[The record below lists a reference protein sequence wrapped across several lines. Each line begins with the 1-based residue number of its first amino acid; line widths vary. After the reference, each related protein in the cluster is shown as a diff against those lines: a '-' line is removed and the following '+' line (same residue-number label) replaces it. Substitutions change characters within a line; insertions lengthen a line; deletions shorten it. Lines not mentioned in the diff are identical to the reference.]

1 MKAKLDLI
9 ANKRFKKDVL
19 ELNEKQQEEV
29 LKIYEKK
36 VQRTSKPSKKVE
48 ADGTL
53 HEDVRKERQKIHTRK
68 AAPKITIAIVFV
80 AAIIA
85 GVFVLG
91 NDEISLPGIS
101 LPDITGCQTLDSEII
116 NPGPNQ
122 DEIYL
127 KLCKEYITVSGDLHK
142 NTKVMM
148 ELRNPDGNYFRPMT
162 FVDKIDWK
170 IPTETVEKERG
181 TWKIKITVNGKYT
194 GNVLDIHIVKP

>member
-1 MKAKLDLI
+1 MQTEEDWQKANAKLKEHR
-9 ANKRFKKDVL
+9 KR
-19 ELNEKQQEEV
+19 Q
-29 LKIYEKK
+29 
-36 VQRTSKPSKKVE
+36 
-48 ADGTL
+48 
-53 HEDVRKERQKIHTRK
+53 TRK
-68 AAPKITIAIVFV
+68 AAPKKAIAIVFV

-91 NDEISLPGIS
+91 NGDISLPDIS
-101 LPDITGCQTLDSEII
+101 LPDITGCKTLDSEII

-127 KLCKEYITVSGDLHK
+127 KLCDGYITVSEDLHK

-148 ELRNPDGNYFRPMT
+148 ELRNPDGNYFRPVT

-170 IPTETVEKERG
+170 IPTETVEKDLG

-194 GNVLDIHIVKP
+194 GNVFDFDIVKP